1 MIGINISV
9 GCARPSNGAEGI
21 AQVMNHMVTSR
32 ANTWHA
38 ILYVQKAVKCLD
50 SRRMEM

>member
-9 GCARPSNGAEGI
+9 GCARPSNVAEGI

-32 ANTWHA
+32 ANTWRA
-38 ILYVQKAVKCLD
+38 ISNVQNGIKCLD
-50 SRRMEM
+50 SRRM